1 MILSAISV
9 KVWQVIAGVLLALL
23 LITGT
28 GFGIQS
34 WRLDRAVNARVDI
47 SLQRDQWMR
56 AAVDFEYANNTWA
69 GLAKKRADLLAADR
83 AAAAAAAKAA
93 AERVQAAKVAERQA
107 ERQLAEFQRRP
118 RTTTCSAALATLE
131 TACPELTGF

>member
-28 GFGIQS
+28 GWAVQS
-34 WRLDRAVNARVDI
+34 WRLKHAESTRVG
-47 SLQRDQWMR
+47 LRLERDDWRR
-56 AAVDFEYANNTWA
+56 AATDFEYANKTWA
-69 GLAKKRADLLAADR
+69 GLAKKRADMLAADR
-83 AAAAAAAKAA
+83 AAAATAAKAA

-107 ERQLAEFQRRP
+107 ERQLAEYQRRP

-131 TACPELTGF
+131 TACPELRGF

>member
-56 AAVDFEYANNTWA
+56 AAVDFEYANGKWA
-69 GLAKKRADLLAADR
+69 DLAKQRADLLAADR
-83 AAAAAAAKAA
+83 AAAAQAAKAA
-93 AERVQAAKVAERQA
+93 AERVQAAKVAEHQA

-131 TACPELTGF
+131 TACPELRGF

>member
-28 GFGIQS
+28 GWGVQS
-34 WRLDRAVNARVDI
+34 WRLAHAKTKRADI
-47 SLQRDQWMR
+47 TAERDQWKL
-56 AAVDFEYANNTWA
+56 AAEGYEFANGTWA
-69 GLAKKRADLLAADR
+69 DLAKKRADLLAADR
-83 AAAAAAAKAA
+83 AAAETAAKAA

-107 ERQLAEFQRRP
+107 ERQLAEYQRRP

-131 TACPELTGF
+131 TACPELRGF